1 MEDGKEGEEAK
12 VSERQE
18 TVQENVQV
26 QAPYKLYAG
35 EIQDVPKGVKYS
47 FVPSHLQYLL
57 LYSNVYPEP
66 QENFVEI
73 DETQVELTAEE
84 TTWLM
89 QCKMAI
95 NAAHIQ
101 SHKEEYIDAFDAWLD
116 VFEAEL
122 KKERTKQ
129 NRQQRKSQTKAK
141 GEL

>member
-1 MEDGKEGEEAK
+1 MATQ
-12 VSERQE
+12 QE
-18 TVQENVQV
+18 KVQENTQV

-89 QCKMAI
+89 QCKLAI

-116 VFEAEL
+116 AFEAEL
-122 KKERTKQ
+122 KKERSKQ
-129 NRQQRKSQTKAK
+129 NRKQRQSKTKEKATTK
-141 GEL
+141 KTG

>member
-1 MEDGKEGEEAK
+1 M
-12 VSERQE
+12 
-18 TVQENVQV
+18 QV

-57 LYSNVYPEP
+57 LYSNVYPKP

-73 DETQVELTAEE
+73 DETQVELTAEEETQVELTAEE